1 MCAHHLADQG
11 YRFVVLNVP
20 EETYCLVEEF
30 LKGYKFSRQTFYKHF
45 LLDFMLRI
53 NPEMPINATY
63 TGHDGRKLR
72 MWIEPFVYEMVE
84 KKAAGVSVRA
94 YCYTALI
101 HFLTKWQLEKAREKD
116 SRRKVG

>member
-20 EETYCLVEEF
+20 PETFSLVEDF
-30 LKGYKFSRQTFYKHF
+30 LGGYKFSRQTFYKHF
-45 LLDFMLRI
+45 LLDFIVRK
-53 NPEMPINATY
+53 NPKMPINATY
-63 TGHDGRKLR
+63 TGEDGKKLR

-84 KKAAGVSVRA
+84 KHSEGVSVRA

-101 HFLTKWQLEKAREKD
+101 HFLTKWQLQRAKEREA
-116 SRRKVG
+116 RRKVG